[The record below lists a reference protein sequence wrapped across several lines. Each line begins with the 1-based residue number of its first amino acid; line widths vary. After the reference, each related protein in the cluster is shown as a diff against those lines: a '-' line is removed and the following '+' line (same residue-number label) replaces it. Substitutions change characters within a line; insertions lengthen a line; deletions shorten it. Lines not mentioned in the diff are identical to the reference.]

1 MAGRF
6 RNVLSVMSYRFG
18 KSPFAVVCVTRLF
31 AKTRK
36 PVTESHIVDCTQ
48 RFYVLVTMGMLV
60 HMAEQDKRDR
70 GADSASSTPRDQAPN
85 PVWFKPIMFG
95 FMLVGLL
102 WIITFYV
109 SAGLLP
115 IPGINASNILIG
127 FGLMFVGFLMTTRWR

>member
-1 MAGRF
+1 MLGVVLYLRGKRP
-6 RNVLSVMSYRFG
+6 RNFVGDASL
-18 KSPFAVVCVTRLF
+18 L
-31 AKTRK
+31 AKARK
-36 PVTESHIVDCTQ
+36 TVTERHIVDCTE
-48 RFYVLVTMGMLV
+48 RFYVLATMGMLV
-60 HMAEQDKRDR
+60 HMAEQDKKAR
-70 GADSASSTPRDQAPN
+70 GADSDSSTPRDQAPN

-109 SAGLLP
+109 SAGVLP